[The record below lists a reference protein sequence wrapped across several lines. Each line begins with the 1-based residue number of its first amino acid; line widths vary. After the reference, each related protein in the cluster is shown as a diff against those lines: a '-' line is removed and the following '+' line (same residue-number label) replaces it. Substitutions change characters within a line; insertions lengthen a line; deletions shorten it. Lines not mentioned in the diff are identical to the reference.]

1 MDKKLE
7 YIKETLK
14 NSFDVKYRTIN
25 TKIGKC
31 TLVFIDD
38 LCGVSFI
45 SEYIITPLKS
55 QYYNYNNVQEVV
67 SNVLDINIAGYS
79 KDLDDAIFHVLSG
92 DVILVFEN
100 FEKIIYCEVKGSVRR
115 GISIPVT
122 ESVIKGPREG
132 FNELIVDNVSLIRR
146 KVKNSNLKFESGRK
160 GRDSKTTIAICYI
173 EGIAPKTL
181 INDVKEKI
189 KHMNIKF
196 ILDTNYIE
204 DELRKQK
211 SAFDTVGYTEK
222 PDEVAAKILEGR
234 VAVLVDGTPFV
245 ITVPYFFLENFQAP
259 DDYYINRYFA
269 NFTRV
274 LRWVAFFIATF
285 LPGLYVAI
293 VNYHFALIPSMFLF
307 RLAVARAGVPL
318 PTIIE
323 VLIMVIAFQ
332 LIKEAGLRL
341 PQPIGGAMSIVAALI
356 LGDAVVGAGISSRI
370 KIIVVA
376 ASTLSYF
383 LIPKVYGALSIWSI
397 IITLVS
403 SFFGLPGFFLISLM
417 LVSKLGDLETGG
429 YSYLFPLG
437 SIETYK
443 FKDIIFRGK
452 LNKISKKVIQK
463 GGEDSNE
470 KKIS

>member
-1 MDKKLE
+1 MNINLEKVKAKLE
-7 YIKETLK
+7 
-14 NSFDVKYRTIN
+14 NSFDVKYREVN
-25 TKIGKC
+25 TNFGKC

-38 LCGVSFI
+38 ICSAAQI
-45 SEYIITPLKS
+45 SEYVVEPLHS
-55 QYYNYNNVQEVV
+55 ISNSCNSIEEVV
-67 SNVLDINIAGYS
+67 TKFLDISAAGIA
-79 KDLDDAIFHVLSG
+79 KDIDDGIDHVLSG
-92 DVILVFEN
+92 DLIICFDN
-100 FEKIIYCEVKGSVRR
+100 AEKIIYCEVKGFIRRSV
-115 GISIPVT
+115 SIPVT
-122 ESVIKGPREG
+122 EAVVKGPREG
-132 FNELIVDNVSLIRR
+132 FTELIVDNVSLIRR
-146 KVKNSNLKFESGRK
+146 KIKNSDLKFETFLVGEK
-160 GRDSKTTIAICYI
+160 SKTSVCISYLK
-173 EGIAPKTL
+173 GMAPNYL
-181 INDVKEKI
+181 IN
-189 KHMNIKF
+189 NIKESIKSLNLNF

-204 DELRKQK
+204 EKLRGKN
-211 SAFDTVGYTEK
+211 SVFDTVGYTEK
-222 PDEVAAKILEGR
+222 PDEAAAKILEGR

-370 KIIVVA
+370 TIIVVA

-463 GGEDSNE
+463 GGEDNNE

>member
-7 YIKETLK
+7 YVKQRLK
-14 NSFDVKYRTIN
+14 NSFDVKYREIN

-45 SEYIITPLKS
+45 SEYIITPLKKQ
-55 QYYNYNNVQEVV
+55 QYTYTNVEEVV
-67 SNVLDINIAGYS
+67 YNVLDINIANYA
-79 KDLDDAIFHVLSG
+79 KDLDDAILHVLSG
-92 DVILVFEN
+92 DVILLFED
-100 FEKIIYCEVKGSVRR
+100 FEKIIYCEVKGFVRR

-146 KVKNSNLKFESGRK
+146 KVKNSDLKFEPIFK
-160 GRDSKTTIAICYI
+160 GRDSQTVVAISYI
-173 EGIAPKTL
+173 QGIAPEAL
-181 INDVKEKI
+181 INHVREKVKN
-189 KHMNIKF
+189 MDIKF

-204 DELRKQK
+204 DELRVQK
-211 SAFDTVGYTEK
+211 SAFDTIGYTEK

-234 VAVLVDGTPFV
+234 VSVLVDGTPFV

-259 DDYYINRYFA
+259 DDYYINKYYA
-269 NFTRV
+269 NFTRI
-274 LRWVAFFIATF
+274 LRWLAFFLAVFSPGIYIA
-285 LPGLYVAI
+285 I
-293 VNYHFALIPSMFLF
+293 INYHYSMLPSSFLF

-318 PTIIE
+318 PTIVEII
-323 VLIMVIAFQ
+323 IMMLAFQ

-370 KIIVVA
+370 TIIVVA
-376 ASTLSYF
+376 VSTLSYF
-383 LIPKVYGALSIWSI
+383 LIPKLYGSMSIWSI
-397 IITLVS
+397 IITLLS
-403 SFFGLPGFFLISLM
+403 AILGLPGFFIGSIILLARLS
-417 LVSKLGDLETGG
+417 DLETTG
-429 YSYLFPLG
+429 YAYLFPMG
-437 SIETYK
+437 SLKTYN
-443 FKDIIFRGK
+443 FHDILFRGDLK
-452 LNKISKKVIQK
+452 KISQDIVVD

-470 KKIS
+470 ETS